1 MNTSWEPWSDEEGAE
16 LQKLREE
23 AHMDSS
29 RFAIENAISHAQ
41 LLQLENG
48 GDSLFYSPAI
58 KAHLGRKL
66 IKKLQI
72 RNDVSDTQKR
82 L

>member
-1 MNTSWEPWSDEEGAE
+1 MNTSWEPWSDEEAAE

-23 AHMDSS
+23 AHLDSS
-29 RFAIENAISHAQ
+29 HFAIENAISHAQ
-41 LLQLENG
+41 LLQLESG

-66 IKKLQI
+66 IKKLQM
-72 RNDVSDTQKR
+72 RNNVSDPHK
-82 L
+82 

>member
-1 MNTSWEPWSDEEGAE
+1 MNMTWKPWSDEEAAE
-16 LQKLREE
+16 LQKLRQE
-23 AHMDSS
+23 AHLDSS

-48 GDSLFYSPAI
+48 GDSLFYSSAI

-66 IKKLQI
+66 IKKLQ
-72 RNDVSDTQKR
+72 TQR
-82 L
+82 

>member
-1 MNTSWEPWSDEEGAE
+1 MTELWTDEEAAF
-16 LQKLREE
+16 LQTLRQAAKL
-23 AHMDSS
+23 DTS

-48 GDSLFYSPAI
+48 GDSMFYSPAI

-66 IKKLQI
+66 IRKLQ
-72 RNDVSDTQKR
+72 SR
-82 L
+82 LDNSSIPTNL